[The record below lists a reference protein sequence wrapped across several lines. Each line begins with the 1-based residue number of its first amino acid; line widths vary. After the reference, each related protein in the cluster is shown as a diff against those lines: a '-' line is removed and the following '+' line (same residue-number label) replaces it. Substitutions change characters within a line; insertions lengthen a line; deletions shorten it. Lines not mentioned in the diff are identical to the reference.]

1 MSARPRKI
9 IRKESTGRRIIEQGR
24 VRLLCVGLFFFLC
37 FASIALQMVDVAVIS
52 NPKAFTFQTANIE
65 TTDDKEVEMLKD
77 NESNIRGDIV
87 DRNGVLVATSL
98 ITASAYIDPKMVKDK
113 EDVAEKIAAALKQD
127 KAVLLKRLNG
137 SSRFVWI
144 KRSMP
149 PAEQQ
154 VINSMGIPGLY
165 FLPDEKRVYPQGNML
180 SHILGY
186 VGVDNK
192 GLAGIEQTF
201 DTRLRDSVSNHEAVK
216 LSIDVRLQ
224 AMLHDEM
231 LAAMNEFSAIGAMGA
246 ILDIKSGEL
255 LAMSSLPDFDP
266 HKPSKAT
273 DAQKFNR
280 ATQGAYEMGSTFKTF
295 TSAMALDA
303 GTVTMKGGY
312 DASRPFKIA
321 GFTISD
327 THPKSRWLTVPEIF
341 AYSSNVGTAKMA
353 LDVGSKKQK
362 AFMEKLGMLKPIEI
376 ELAEKSTP
384 LFPKDWKEI
393 NTVTISY
400 GHGISVSPM
409 HLLRGI
415 AAVTNGG
422 LLPTLTLIKNQGKAS
437 GERIVSEETSHNVR
451 RLLRL
456 VVEHGTGGKANVEG
470 YRVGGKTGTAEKIN
484 ASGNYNADAKIA
496 SFISVFPVD
505 DPKYAVLVMVDEPK
519 GNKSTYGYAT
529 GGWVSAPVVGRLIQR
544 MGPLL
549 GIMPRY
555 DVAEDDAEKFWTEIE
570 TKPKAALVQA
580 TEKRYDQQNAR

>member
-1 MSARPRKI
+1 MTARPRKI

-37 FASIALQMVDVAVIS
+37 FSSIAVQMVEVAVLS
-52 NPKAFTFQTANIE
+52 NPKALTFQTADSE
-65 TTDDKEVEMLKD
+65 TTDDKEVEMLKN
-77 NESNIRGDIV
+77 NETNIRGDIV

-98 ITASAYIDPKMVKDK
+98 ITASAYIDPKMIKDK
-113 EDVAEKIAAALKQD
+113 EDAAQKISVALKQD
-127 KAVLLKRLNG
+127 KAALLKRLNS

-180 SHILGY
+180 AHVLGY

-192 GLAGIEQTF
+192 GLAGIERTF
-201 DTRLRDSVSNHEAVK
+201 DERLRDSTMNHEPVK
-216 LSIDVRLQ
+216 LSIDTRLQ

-231 LAAMNEFSAIGAMGA
+231 SATMNEFHAIGAMGA

-266 HKPSKAT
+266 QNAAKAT

-280 ATQGAYEMGSTFKTF
+280 ASQGAYEMGSTFKTF
-295 TSAMALDA
+295 TSAMALDS
-303 GTVTMKGGY
+303 GTVTMKSGY
-312 DASRPFKIA
+312 DASHPFKIA
-321 GFTISD
+321 TFTISD
-327 THPKSRWLTVPEIF
+327 AHSKGRWLTVPEIF
-341 AYSSNVGTAKMA
+341 AYSSNIGTAKMA
-353 LDVGSKKQK
+353 LDCGTKRQK
-362 AFMEKLGMLKPIEI
+362 AFMEKLGMTKPIEI
-376 ELAEKSTP
+376 ELSEKSTP
-384 LFPKDWKEI
+384 LYPKDWKEI

-400 GHGISVSPM
+400 GHGISVSPL

-422 LLPTLTLIKNQGKAS
+422 LLPTLTLIKNQGKPS
-437 GERIVSEETSHNVR
+437 GERIISEDTSRNIR

-456 VVEHGTGGKANVEG
+456 VVEHGTGSKADVLG

-484 ASGNYNADAKIA
+484 SGGVYNADAKIA

-505 DPKYAVLVMVDEPK
+505 DPKYAVLVMMDEPK
-519 GNKSTYGYAT
+519 GDKSTYGFAT
-529 GGWVSAPVVGRLIQR
+529 GGWISAPVVGRLIQR

-549 GIMPRY
+549 GIMPKY
-555 DVAEDDAEKFWTEIE
+555 NVAEDDAEKFWTEPDA
-570 TKPKAALVQA
+570 KPKAAMVPA
-580 TEKRYDQQNAR
+580 VEKRYVQSAH